1 MRAPRVDP
9 AETGPFELGQGDDA
23 CLLVHGFT
31 GTPWDVRPLAE
42 GLAGL
47 GYYVRAVRL
56 PGHGGDP
63 DALAQVTHRDWE
75 QAVEDALLSLGN
87 FRHVFVA
94 GLSMGALLALTLA
107 AKHPDRVHGL
117 ALLSPALRL
126 RDPRL
131 RLARWLRRW
140 PVLQIAA
147 PRIRKRGTD
156 IDDPRERAHAPL
168 VAYIPTA
175 RLNDL
180 WTVQDAARAALPRVQ
195 APALVAISRQDHVID
210 AAGAGRELARGL
222 SASPMVRFIELLE
235 GCHVMTR
242 DRGRALLIDE
252 VANFFARL
260 RA

>member
-1 MRAPRVDP
+1 MDP

-31 GTPWDVRPLAE
+31 GTPWDVRPLGE

-56 PGHGGDP
+56 PGHGDAG
-63 DALAQVTHRDWE
+63 ALAQVTHRDWE

-94 GLSMGALLALTLA
+94 GLSMGALLALMLA
-107 AKHPDRVHGL
+107 ARHPDRVHGL

-126 RDPRL
+126 RDPKL

-156 IDDPRERAHAPL
+156 IDDPREREKAPL
-168 VAYIPTA
+168 LAYIPTA
-175 RLNDL
+175 RLEDL
-180 WTVQDAARAALPRVQ
+180 WTIQDAARAALPQVQ
-195 APALVAISRQDHVID
+195 APALIAVSRQDHVID
-210 AAGAGRELARGL
+210 ARGTGRELARSL
-222 SASPMVRFIELLE
+222 SSSPMVRFIELPE
-235 GCHVMTR
+235 GAHVMTR

-252 VANFFARL
+252 VAQFFARL
-260 RA
+260 RM